1 MRAAKKILLVDDVKF
16 FLDMEKSFFA
26 RENIQITTSQSA
38 FKVLPLM
45 RALRPDLVIM
55 DLHMPEMD
63 GAACCRQIKSDP
75 ELFTTPVILITDDED
90 EDEREF
96 CRKAGCDEVIS
107 RPLNRHRLRQVAKEF
122 LQIAERATPRVKT
135 RMLVHYGVE
144 HEKTLHD
151 YSVNIS
157 AGGLFLETPHPLPV
171 DTPVTLEFF
180 VPGAEETI
188 RCKGRVTWLNA
199 ALSKT
204 KADLPAGIGIA
215 FEDIP
220 AADSQRIRE
229 FIHAECAPHLGG
241 DRTQQGDV

>member
-1 MRAAKKILLVDDVKF
+1 MGSSKKILLVDDVKF

-26 RENIQITTSQSA
+26 RENIQVTTTQSA
-38 FKVLPLM
+38 REVVRLM
-45 RALRPDLVIM
+45 RALRPNLVIM

-63 GAACCRQIKSDP
+63 GATCCRQIKNDP
-75 ELFTTPVILITDDED
+75 DLFTTPVILITGSED
-90 EDEREF
+90 QNEREI

-107 RPLNRHRLRQVAKEF
+107 RPLNRHRLRQIAREF
-122 LQIAERATPRVKT
+122 LQIAERAAPRVKI

-144 HEKTLHD
+144 DEKTLHD

-157 AGGLFLETPHPLPV
+157 AGGIFLETHHPLPV

-180 VPGAEETI
+180 VPGADETI

-204 KADLPAGIGIA
+204 KPDYPAGVGIA

-229 FIHAECAPHLGG
+229 FIHAECVPHLGG
-241 DRTQQGDV
+241 DWAQQANL

>member
-1 MRAAKKILLVDDVKF
+1 VGTSKKILLVDDVKF

-26 RENIQITTSQSA
+26 RENIQVTTTQSA
-38 FKVLPLM
+38 REAVRLM
-45 RALRPDLVIM
+45 RALRPNLVIM

-63 GAACCRQIKSDP
+63 GATCCRLIKSDP
-75 ELFTTPVILITDDED
+75 DLFTTPVILITDDENQN
-90 EDEREF
+90 ELER

-107 RPLNRHRLRQVAKEF
+107 RPLNRHRLRQVAREF
-122 LQIAERATPRVKT
+122 LEIAERATPRVKI

-144 HEKTLHD
+144 NEKTLHD

-157 AGGLFLETPHPLPV
+157 AGGIFLETPHAMPV

-180 VPGAEETI
+180 VPGAEESI

-204 KADLPAGIGIA
+204 KEDLPAGVGIA

-220 AADSQRIRE
+220 AAASQRIRE

-241 DRTQQGDV
+241 DRAQQVEE